1 MGVPQKFINSLQ
13 SGMGIAKPSHFY
25 VQIFEKTYENESRQ
39 RGESQLLVG
48 SNSHIQENVIS
59 LRCHQAILP
68 GITAATSQYGTGM
81 PEKNNPYRATFE
93 DVAFSFYCSENLIE
107 RDYFETWATL
117 IFNTLNKEKKRYENW
132 QVAYR
137 EEFTKNIEIIK
148 LSQTGHATRKYT
160 LHNAFPTILND
171 TTLDWG
177 DEEVLKM
184 EVTMSYDWW
193 TSTTRD
199 LPDMKVPDPG
209 NYMKDFH
216 PKIHSKTPT
225 SFFDKPLED
234 WPEPRSQSGP
244 AVSSSDP
251 KSFGLTKDKG
261 NWIKRNLIGTDEF

>member
-1 MGVPQKFINSLQ
+1 MHLK
-13 SGMGIAKPSHFY
+13 
-25 VQIFEKTYENESRQ
+25 
-39 RGESQLLVG
+39 
-48 SNSHIQENVIS
+48 
-59 LRCHQAILP
+59 CHQGVLP

-107 RDYFETWATL
+107 RDYFEAWTSN
-117 IFNTLNKEKKRYENW
+117 IFDNLLYEKLGKRYENW
-132 QVAYR
+132 PVGYR
-137 EEFTKNIEIIK
+137 TDFVKDIEIIK
-148 LSQTGHATRKYT
+148 LSQTGHAVRKYT

-193 TSTTRD
+193 TSTTD
-199 LPDMKVPDPG
+199 NLPDMKVPDRAI
-209 NYMKDFH
+209 YKDNS
-216 PKIHSKTPT
+216 PVNVN
-225 SFFDKPLED
+225 PLHNLPD